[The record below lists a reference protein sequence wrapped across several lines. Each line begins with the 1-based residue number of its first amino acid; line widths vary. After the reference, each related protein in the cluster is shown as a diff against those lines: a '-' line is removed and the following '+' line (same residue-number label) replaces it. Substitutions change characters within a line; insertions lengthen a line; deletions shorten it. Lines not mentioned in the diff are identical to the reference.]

1 MDAGAAFAKFECDGE
16 ARGAERAAKLPTAWG
31 IWIEPRSASRLE
43 VEMMGELG
51 EGVEEVVVD
60 VGDVGPDD
68 GTDAEFVG
76 LRTRR
81 DTAQSR

>member
-51 EGVEEVVVD
+51 EGVEEAVSYTHLTLPTIYSV
-60 VGDVGPDD
+60 
-68 GTDAEFVG
+68 
-76 LRTRR
+76 
-81 DTAQSR
+81 